1 METGFLTPT
10 MDGWEEGQVLWTF
23 WVWIGLL
30 HLVQGMEIS
39 TISLVMAPAKLAT
52 PLAIAPG
59 PSPTSAACPH
69 AGPLSRAASLSRQP
83 GDSWA
88 MVQSAEPLDCPVQ
101 GREHRL

>member
-1 METGFLTPT
+1 M
-10 MDGWEEGQVLWTF
+10 LWTF